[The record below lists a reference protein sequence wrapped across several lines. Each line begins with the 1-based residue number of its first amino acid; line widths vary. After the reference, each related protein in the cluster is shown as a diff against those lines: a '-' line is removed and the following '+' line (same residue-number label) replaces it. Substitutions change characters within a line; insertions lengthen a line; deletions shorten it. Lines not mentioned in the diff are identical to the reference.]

1 MHEITGHLALPSDRH
16 RRTYKYIVRAIVL
29 MWFLFEFNR
38 NKLKYLMRVITRENE
53 RHQLQ
58 PQVFLLVW
66 EILEEKEVLTLF
78 TYFSFER
85 S

>member
-53 RHQLQ
+53 RHQL
-58 PQVFLLVW
+58 
-66 EILEEKEVLTLF
+66 
-78 TYFSFER
+78 
-85 S
+85 